1 MVQTSLF
8 ETGAKRR
15 LTLQERFDRWVAA
28 NPHIIEH
35 FRRFARE
42 VKRSG
47 ARQYGIKAI
56 AERVRWH
63 VRIEKGE
70 EDFKVD
76 NNYMSRLSRLLV
88 ERDPALAGMFSFRA
102 LRKEHNTAI
111 DRKLAPE
118 RKR

>member
-8 ETGAKRR
+8 ETGAKRK
-15 LTLQERFDRWVAA
+15 LTLQERFDRWVAE

-47 ARQYGIKAI
+47 AQHYGIKAI

-63 VRIEKGE
+63 VRIEKGVE
-70 EDFKVD
+70 EFKL
-76 NNYMSRLSRLLV
+76 NNSYLSRVARLLV
-88 ERDPALAGMFSFRA
+88 ERDPTLTGMFAF
-102 LRKEHNTAI
+102 
-111 DRKLAPE
+111 RKLAPE
-118 RKR
+118 RRK